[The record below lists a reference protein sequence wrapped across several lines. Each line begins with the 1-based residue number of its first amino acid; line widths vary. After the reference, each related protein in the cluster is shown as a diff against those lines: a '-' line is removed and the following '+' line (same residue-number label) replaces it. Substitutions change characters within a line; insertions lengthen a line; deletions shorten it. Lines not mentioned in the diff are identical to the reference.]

1 MAPLHGCV
9 IIAQQWTH
17 IKSNSTLTDFVI
29 REAENDREPSQGP
42 RWTLFHPSNHY
53 KSLVLSSQNHK
64 IQLFRLYTNRRLPS
78 SSPSIPKWDS
88 TFLLCGKNKKHVLVW
103 QCKATQNKKNYSFSS
118 YRSHSRR
125 QGAALPSET
134 PTLLY
139 IPDVSLL
146 NLLRFSY
153 WRN

>member
-29 REAENDREPSQGP
+29 KEAENDCKPSQGP

-64 IQLFRLYTNRRLPS
+64 IQLWFQTLHQQTPPL
-78 SSPSIPKWDS
+78 I
-88 TFLLCGKNKKHVLVW
+88 L
-103 QCKATQNKKNYSFSS
+103 SFNSKM
-118 YRSHSRR
+118 R
-125 QGAALPSET
+125 QHIFALWKE
-134 PTLLY
+134 
-139 IPDVSLL
+139 
-146 NLLRFSY
+146 
-153 WRN
+153 